1 MPGRSR
7 RALCELLPR
16 YCLKISIA
24 KKHSEN
30 APARAVFLSPKLLLK
45 NQVDNL
51 TQAPLVPVVLFARV
65 SSEVQDFGRQLRDL
79 ERHATRAGYQVV
91 ATIAEK
97 LSGSRRS
104 RAKRPD
110 LDELLALAKS
120 GAVRQVLV
128 TELSRLGR
136 RAREVRQVVEE
147 LADLKVSVFALNIQL
162 GSLLPDGKPNPI
174 ARLIMTVLMEVD
186 EMETERLGHRIKSGQ
201 DKAYAAG
208 AQKGRPVGTVQDS
221 KKVLAK
227 YPKVVKYL
235 ESGLTVR
242 EIAGLAHCSTNTV
255 LKVKAALS
263 S

>member
-1 MPGRSR
+1 MPQDV
-7 RALCELLPR
+7 LPP
-16 YCLKISIA
+16 
-24 KKHSEN
+24 
-30 APARAVFLSPKLLLK
+30 PAIL
-45 NQVDNL
+45 
-51 TQAPLVPVVLFARV
+51 PVVLFARV
-65 SSEVQDFGRQLRDL
+65 SSEAQDFGRQLRDL
-79 ERHATRAGYQVV
+79 ERHASRAGYEVV
-91 ATIAEK
+91 TTIAEK

-110 LDELLALAKS
+110 LDKLLFLARS
-120 GAVRQVLV
+120 GCVRMVLV

-174 ARLIMTVLMEVD
+174 ARLVMTVLMEVD

-201 DKAYAAG
+201 EKAFAEG
-208 AQKGRPVGTVQDS
+208 KQKGRPTGTVQDS
-221 KKVLAK
+221 GKLLAK

-242 EIAGLAHCSTNTV
+242 EIAGLAGCSTNTV
-255 LKVKAALS
+255 GKVKAALS

>member
-1 MPGRSR
+1 M
-7 RALCELLPR
+7 
-16 YCLKISIA
+16 
-24 KKHSEN
+24 
-30 APARAVFLSPKLLLK
+30 
-45 NQVDNL
+45 
-51 TQAPLVPVVLFARV
+51 TQEPPVPVVLFARV
-65 SSEVQDFGRQLRDL
+65 SSEAQDFGRQLRDL
-79 ERHATRAGYQVV
+79 ERYATRAGYQVV

-104 RAKRPD
+104 RARRPD
-110 LDELLALAKS
+110 LDQLLALAKS
-120 GAVRQVLV
+120 GQVRQVLV

-201 DKAYAAG
+201 EKAYAQG
-208 AQKGRPVGTVQDS
+208 AQKGRPRGTTQDEDKL
-221 KKVLAK
+221 KKR
-227 YPKVVKYL
+227 YPKVVKHL
-235 ESGLTVR
+235 QADLTVR
-242 EIAGLAHCSTNTV
+242 EIAGLAGCSTNTV
-255 LKVKAALS
+255 QKVKAALAAELTLVS

>member
-1 MPGRSR
+1 
-7 RALCELLPR
+7 
-16 YCLKISIA
+16 
-24 KKHSEN
+24 
-30 APARAVFLSPKLLLK
+30 LSLE
-45 NQVDNL
+45 NQVDKL
-51 TQAPLVPVVLFARV
+51 IQEPLPVVLFARV
-65 SSEVQDFGRQLRDL
+65 SSEAQDFGRQLREL

-110 LDELLALAKS
+110 LDQLLTLARS
-120 GAVRQVLV
+120 GQVRMVLV

-136 RAREVRQVVEE
+136 RARETRQVVEE

-174 ARLIMTVLMEVD
+174 ARLVMTVLMEVD
-186 EMETERLGHRIKSGQ
+186 EMETERLGQRIRSGQ

-208 AQKGRPVGTVQDS
+208 AQKGRPVGTKENE
-221 KKVLAK
+221 KKLKDK
-227 YPKVVKYL
+227 YPKVVNYL
-235 ESGLTVR
+235 QDGLTVR
-242 EIAGLAHCSTNTV
+242 EIATLCACSTNTV
-255 LKVKAALS
+255 LKIKTLIQVSVPVS